1 MDQHR
6 KAALEIIHEYYYA
19 LPNNGYLNHGLLSC
33 DKRYKEATQCA
44 LIGVKRIILI
54 LEFMST
60 ESNDP
65 AIMGRINFYDKV
77 QDELYKI
84 QADNHKMKLNEL
96 PTSSEYEISVEEA
109 VAYFE
114 RAEKMNKAR
123 EYSSPLMEE
132 LINETAPEE
141 MEKTRLEMEAM
152 IPKFKV
158 GDKLKAIDYDR
169 EEYGLEYVTITSIN
183 EEKQVY
189 HWEADEVMFDIG
201 GKIHS
206 GYFFHE
212 AIEYK

>member
-19 LPNNGYLNHGLLSC
+19 LPNNGYLNYGLLSC

-84 QADNHKMKLNEL
+84 QANNHKMKLNEL
-96 PTSSEYEISVEEA
+96 PTSSEYEINEDEA

-114 RAEKMNKAR
+114 RAEKINKAR
-123 EYSSPLMEE
+123 EYSSPLIEE
-132 LINETAPEE
+132 LINETTPEE
-141 MEKTRLEMEAM
+141 LAKIDAEMTNNKQQTAVDYLVEQLFPKALSAEQYYHIQQAKEME
-152 IPKFKV
+152 
-158 GDKLKAIDYDR
+158 R
-169 EEYGLEYVTITSIN
+169 EKHKQTYHQGLMSNFQNFDEYYN
-183 EEKQVY
+183 ETY
-189 HWEADEVMFDIG
+189 G
-201 GKIHS
+201 GNK
-206 GYFFHE
+206 
-212 AIEYK
+212 

>member
-65 AIMGRINFYDKV
+65 AVMGRINFYDKV

-114 RAEKMNKAR
+114 RAEQNKN
-123 EYSSPLMEE
+123 
-132 LINETAPEE
+132 NE
-141 MEKTRLEMEAM
+141 
-152 IPKFKV
+152 
-158 GDKLKAIDYDR
+158 
-169 EEYGLEYVTITSIN
+169 
-183 EEKQVY
+183 QQ
-189 HWEADEVMFDIG
+189 
-201 GKIHS
+201 
-206 GYFFHE
+206 
-212 AIEYK
+212 

>member
-65 AIMGRINFYDKV
+65 AIMDRINFYDKV
-77 QDELYKI
+77 QDELYQI
-84 QADNHKMKLNEL
+84 QADNSKVTLNEL
-96 PTSSEYEISVEEA
+96 PEVFDYKLSEDEA

-114 RAEKMNKAR
+114 RAEKNK
-123 EYSSPLMEE
+123 
-132 LINETAPEE
+132 N
-141 MEKTRLEMEAM
+141 
-152 IPKFKV
+152 
-158 GDKLKAIDYDR
+158 
-169 EEYGLEYVTITSIN
+169 N
-183 EEKQVY
+183 KQQ
-189 HWEADEVMFDIG
+189 
-201 GKIHS
+201 
-206 GYFFHE
+206 
-212 AIEYK
+212 

>member
-1 MDQHR
+1 MEQHR
-6 KAALEIIHEYYYA
+6 KAALEIIHEYYYV

-114 RAEKMNKAR
+114 RAEKNKN
-123 EYSSPLMEE
+123 
-132 LINETAPEE
+132 NE
-141 MEKTRLEMEAM
+141 
-152 IPKFKV
+152 
-158 GDKLKAIDYDR
+158 
-169 EEYGLEYVTITSIN
+169 
-183 EEKQVY
+183 
-189 HWEADEVMFDIG
+189 
-201 GKIHS
+201 
-206 GYFFHE
+206 
-212 AIEYK
+212 

>member
-65 AIMGRINFYDKV
+65 AIMGRINFYDKI

-84 QADNHKMKLNEL
+84 QADNSKAAVD
-96 PTSSEYEISVEEA
+96 EYEINEDEA

-123 EYSSPLMEE
+123 EYSSPLIEE
-132 LINETAPEE
+132 LINETTPEE
-141 MEKTRLEMEAM
+141 LEKINKEMEANET
-152 IPKFKV
+152 ITF
-158 GDKLKAIDYDR
+158 GKLPYGMKWD
-169 EEYGLEYVTITSIN
+169 EYGNPVPLIN
-183 EEKQVY
+183 DEQEMDNYNAMEEE
-189 HWEADEVMFDIG
+189 WEMDNYNEMIDEDG
-201 GKIHS
+201 TK
-206 GYFFHE
+206 
-212 AIEYK
+212 